1 MKIISSE
8 REDDLTIFFEQQ
20 ASLPSAAQPAV
31 MDIRRNLQVFRNVN
45 FFTYIK
51 KTAKNSYC
59 LHNCLRE
66 QRIVCIFASSKG

>member
-8 REDDLTIFFEQQ
+8 RRRARLCR
-20 ASLPSAAQPAV
+20 LPER
-31 MDIRRNLQVFRNVN
+31 RRNLQVFRNVN